1 MGKLNTKAACIVAI
15 ASVSSL
21 TACTTTTPSFIP
33 HSVPSLY
40 GPTASDMP
48 THAGANEERCA
59 AIQNEITHLNEK
71 LQLPN
76 IDEDK
81 GILKPAKFN
90 RGEIRRAYLMGLA
103 RGIPC
108 PRSSLEATMSI
119 DGDNQPNG

>member
-1 MGKLNTKAACIVAI
+1 MGKFLKKAAFSAAI
-15 ASVSSL
+15 ASVFVL
-21 TACTTTTPSFIP
+21 NACTSTTAKFIP

-48 THAGANEERCA
+48 THTGANEERCA
-59 AIQNEITHLNEK
+59 AIQNEIMRLNEK
-71 LQLPN
+71 LDLPD

-108 PRSSLEATMSI
+108 PRTTLESTMLI
-119 DGDNQPNG
+119 YDPMPNG